1 MQEENFNENFNYGEI
16 SDNDKRVVEEVIKL
30 AKQQGLDIFVKFL
43 EHKFNIVEQPT
54 YDFEE
59 SEFVKE
65 AAKNGLF
72 VSVQGTIKSG
82 NKPDDIVYPVISICE
97 DIRKFEK
104 FYNAIKK

>member
-1 MQEENFNENFNYGEI
+1 MQDENVKINYDYGEI
-16 SDNDKRVVEEVIKL
+16 PENDKRVVEEVIKH

-43 EHKFNIVEQPT
+43 EHKFNIIEQPT

-82 NKPDDIVYPVISICE
+82 DKPGDIVYPVISICD

>member
-1 MQEENFNENFNYGEI
+1 MQEENFNQNYNYGEI
-16 SDNDKRVVEEVIKL
+16 SDNDKKVVQEVIKH
-30 AKQQGLDIFVKFL
+30 AKQQGLDIFVKYL
-43 EHKFNIVEQPT
+43 ENKFNIVEHPT

-59 SEFVKE
+59 SEFVKD

-82 NKPDDIVYPVISICE
+82 DKPDDIVYPVISICD